1 MARPRTSDALA
12 RERAFNLVRRF
23 IKTAGETGERGEA
36 RWRRKAACAGAQP
49 DIFYPRTHE
58 DTGPIPVTQADTIR
72 LAKLICWG
80 DDTTTGGCPVR
91 MECLAYAMGRHERHG
106 IWGGLTFNERQAL
119 RRAGYEADERRKARR
134 RAVAA
139 ARRPARS
146 VTITT
151 DRGANQ
157 TWQ

>member
-1 MARPRTSDALA
+1 MARPRTRDALA
-12 RERAFNLVRRF
+12 RDRAFNLVRRL
-23 IKTAGETGERGEA
+23 INTAGGPG
-36 RWRRKAACAGAQP
+36 AG
-49 DIFYPRTHE
+49 R
-58 DTGPIPVTQADTIR
+58 
-72 LAKLICWG
+72 KLIWWG
-80 DDTTTGGCPVR
+80 DDATAEVCPVR

-139 ARRPARS
+139 ARRQARS